1 MHCPFDETLCVEQH
15 KETEEWV
22 CAKCGWSSLTG
33 RAKLATSSKEELAD
47 VSDEVVGKEVKARKG
62 K

>member
-33 RAKLATSSKEELAD
+33 QSKAKKPIILDEEEPVKSK
-47 VSDEVVGKEVKARKG
+47 KG